1 MTGASTAVA
10 VTGLGM
16 VTPAGVGTAATWDGL
31 LAGTP
36 TATTDPLLAGL
47 PHDFSCRVPGFDAH
61 RLLGRRLAWRLDRG
75 THLALVAAR
84 EAVADAGLDPGG
96 WSAPRVAVVMGVG
109 TCSFEHYER
118 EFARAA
124 DGRPDTVSPFA
135 LPRSI
140 PNMVPAEIALDLGA
154 QGPNLAVSTACA
166 SGTTA
171 LGTARDLLRAGACD
185 IVLAGGAE
193 SVAHRIPS
201 ICFGQMGALSGRRED
216 PAHASRPFDRDRDG
230 FVLGEGAAVLVLERA
245 DHARARG
252 AAIQALLAG
261 YGASCDAHHVTS
273 PHPEGR
279 GLAQA
284 IEGALTDARL
294 RPEDIDHVNAHG
306 TSTPYNDEAEARA
319 LGSVFPRTPPLTALK
334 SVLGHSIGGA
344 GAIEAAATV
353 LALRH
358 QLIPPT
364 ANLDNPDPA
373 LDLDIVAKV
382 PRPARMRAAVST
394 SSGFGGQNA
403 VVVLTTEAAETS

>member
-1 MTGASTAVA
+1 MTAAAGGAGVT

-16 VTPAGVGTAATWDGL
+16 VTPAGIGAAATWDGL
-31 LAGTP
+31 LAGAP
-36 TATTDPLLAGL
+36 TAATDPVLAGL
-47 PHDFSCRVPGFDAH
+47 HQDFCCRVPGFDAH
-61 RLLGRRLAWRLDRG
+61 ALLGRRLAWRLDRG

-84 EAVADAGLDPGG
+84 EAVADAGLDPAD
-96 WSAPRVAVVMGVG
+96 WPAPRVAVVMGVG

-124 DGRPDTVSPFA
+124 DGRPETVSPFA

-140 PNMVPAEIALDLGA
+140 PNMVPGEIGLDLGA

-171 LGTARDLLRAGACD
+171 LGVARDLLRSGSCD

-193 SVAHRIPS
+193 SVCHRIPA
-201 ICFGQMGALSGRRED
+201 ICFGQMGALSGRRDD
-216 PAHASRPFDRDRDG
+216 PAHASRPFDRGRDG

-252 AAIQALLAG
+252 ARALAHLAG

-273 PHPEGR
+273 PHPDGR

-284 IEGALTDARL
+284 VHGALAAAGL
-294 RPEDIDHVNAHG
+294 RPEDVDHVNAHG

-319 LGSVFPRTPPLTALK
+319 LHAVFPRTPPVTALK

-358 QLIPPT
+358 QVVPPT
-364 ANLDNPDPA
+364 ANLDDPDPA

-382 PRPARMRAAVST
+382 PRPLRMRAALST

-403 VVVLTTEAAETS
+403 AVVLTAEV